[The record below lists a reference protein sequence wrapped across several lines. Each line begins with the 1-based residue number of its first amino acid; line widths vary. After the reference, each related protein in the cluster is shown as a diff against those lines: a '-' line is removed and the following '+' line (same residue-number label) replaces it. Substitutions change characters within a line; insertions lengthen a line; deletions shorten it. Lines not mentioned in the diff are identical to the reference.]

1 MQLAIQQVLP
11 VYFNESVTQTS
22 EIWGKDLVF
31 EKGQLVKIVAPSGS
45 GKSSLI
51 NFLYGMRNDYK
62 GAISYSGKNMNQLSL
77 EELARYRKD
86 HISIVFQDMKLF
98 ADQTVQQNLEI
109 KRQLN
114 PYHPAEKINEM
125 ALRLGVGDRL
135 TYQCGTCSYG
145 EQQRVA
151 IIRSLLQ
158 PFDLLLLD
166 EPFSHLD
173 NDNSEKAMQLILE
186 EAKSRKATV
195 IFADLERSEIFPYNR
210 LYHL

>member
-1 MQLAIQQVLP
+1 
-11 VYFNESVTQTS
+11 
-22 EIWGKDLVF
+22 
-31 EKGQLVKIVAPSGS
+31 
-45 GKSSLI
+45 
-51 NFLYGMRNDYK
+51 MRSDYN
-62 GAISYSGKNMNQLSL
+62 GTISYSGKSMSRFSL

-98 ADQTVQQNLEI
+98 EDQTVQQNLEI

-114 PYHPAEKINEM
+114 PYHPVEKIKEM
-125 ALRLGVGDRL
+125 AMQLGVADRL
-135 TYQCGTCSYG
+135 AYKCGTCSYG

-173 NDNSEKAMQLILE
+173 NDNSEKAMRLILE
-186 EAKSRKATV
+186 EAQSRKATV
-195 IFADLERSEIFPYNR
+195 IFADLERSEIFPYTR
-210 LYHL
+210 LYDL